1 MDNSALINFFAD
13 GKWHSGVELAE
24 RLGVSRAAIWKRLQ
38 KLEALGLRIE
48 REQSKGYRLGY
59 GFSPLDESQ
68 LSESDFDIRVNSIT
82 GSTNSDAQAAVVEK
96 NSGWPENFSVVLA
109 EQQTAGRGRR
119 GKSWMSPYGAN
130 LYMSCAA
137 ALPVGAA
144 SLETLSLEV
153 GLGLAKVLEGC
164 GLPDVKVKWP
174 NDIYVE
180 GKKIAGI
187 LIEVDGDLSSHCNVV
202 IGTGINFIKNSLADD
217 EINQA
222 YTAVDKYADVRREV
236 VASQLS
242 VHIYNCLNNIVLGD
256 SVAALEC
263 WGEYD
268 FLRDKPV
275 TLLLGSNEIEGV
287 ALGLDDRGNIQI
299 KLSDGTVK
307 SFAGGEVSVR
317 AK

>member
-13 GKWHSGVELAE
+13 GEWHSGVELAE
-24 RLGVSRAAIWKRLQ
+24 LLGVSRAAIWKRLQ

-164 GLPDVKVKWP
+164 GLTDVKVKWP

-222 YTAVDKYADVRREV
+222 YTAVDQYADVRREV

-242 VHIYNCLNNIVLGD
+242 THIYKCLNNIVLGD
-256 SVAALEC
+256 SVSGLES
-263 WGEYD
+263 WDEYD

-275 TLLLGSNEIEGV
+275 TLFLGSNEIEGV
-287 ALGLDDRGNIQI
+287 AQGLDDRGNILI